1 MSAVLWIVTL
11 GLVFVVMAVL
21 AAATLAIQKKN
32 MGYWLPA
39 YINPPHPNEPV
50 VQNEPLHIFLAVCD
64 HWEPELNRASQ
75 IVGMEKVERWAREY
89 PQRYAQ
95 FHDSDGRVPQHTF
108 FFPAEEYRP
117 EYLDRIGDL
126 CRAGYG
132 DVEVHLHHDND
143 TAEGLEEKLNTF
155 RQTLFHQHGMLRK
168 DPLTGEIQFG
178 FIHGNWA
185 LCNSR
190 PDGAWCGVDQEL
202 TVLLK
207 TGCYA
212 DFTMPSA
219 PSPTQTR
226 IINSIYYAR
235 DIPGRRK
242 SNEFGIVSRVG
253 QAPPDDQLLMIQG
266 PLTLDWA
273 QRRKGVIPRIENG
286 DITAGRAMSALRLQ
300 QWMRAGVHVR
310 GQPNWVFI
318 KLHTHGCHDSNIN
331 AWLGNE
337 MQQFHQDLKALSDAE
352 PLFNYHYV
360 TAWEMAQ
367 LVHQA
372 EAGASKPEIVKLAQV
387 VPA

>member
-1 MSAVLWIVTL
+1 M
-11 GLVFVVMAVL
+11 LVWLIIGSIVL
-21 AAATLAIQKKN
+21 AGGVALTGVALAIRRKN

-39 YINPPHPNEPV
+39 YVVPATPAEPPSPDK
-50 VQNEPLHIFLAVCD
+50 PLDVFIAVCD
-64 HWEPELNRASQ
+64 HWEPQLNGAAPD
-75 IVGMEKVERWAREY
+75 VAMAKVERWAREY
-89 PQRYAQ
+89 PRRYDV
-95 FHDSDGRVPQHTF
+95 FRDCNGRVPQHTF

-117 EYLDRIGDL
+117 EYIDRISEL
-126 CRAGYG
+126 CRAGFG
-132 DVEVHLHHDND
+132 DVEVHLHHHDD
-143 TAEGLEEKLNTF
+143 TAAALEDKLEEF
-155 RQTLFHQHGMLRK
+155 RRTLFHRHGLLRK
-168 DPLTGEIQFG
+168 DPVTGEITYG
-178 FIHGNWA
+178 FIHGNWS

-242 SNEFGIVSRVG
+242 SHDFGIMASVG
-253 QAPPDDQLLMIQG
+253 QHAPDDHLLMIQG
-266 PLTLDWA
+266 PLTLDWT
-273 QRRKGVIPRIENG
+273 QRQRGIVPRIENG
-286 DITAGRAMSALRLQ
+286 DVTAGRAMSKVRLGH
-300 QWMRAGVHVR
+300 WMRAGVHVR
-310 GQPNWVFI
+310 GQPNWLFV
-318 KLHTHGCHDSNIN
+318 KLHTHGCHDANIH
-331 AWLGNE
+331 AWLGEE
-337 MQQFHQDLKALSDAE
+337 MMQFHRDLATMASANPRLR
-352 PLFNYHYV
+352 FHYV

-372 EAGASKPEIVKLAQV
+372 EAGATSPVIGASLRA